1 MSDIITEPKAGSA
14 FSLQMR
20 SYADF
25 LHDHADQYA
34 EYENG
39 EILTNMTVTKTH
51 SELTR
56 FLSTLLDLFVQKH
69 DLGRVYGEPFQM
81 KLTIGD
87 QIFGREPDIFFVHSS
102 RFDRLTENFLD
113 GPADLAIEVVSRE
126 SAQRDK
132 VRKLAEYETAGVTEY
147 WIIDPYEQSAHYF
160 TLNSQ
165 GRFVE
170 RSPVEGVFESEA
182 VAGLR
187 IKSDWFWERPAPNVI
202 HALNDLELL

>member
-14 FSLQMR
+14 VSLQMR
-20 SYADF
+20 SYVDF
-25 LHDHADQYA
+25 LHDHTDQYA

-39 EILTNMTVTKTH
+39 EILTDMTVTKTH

-69 DLGRVYGEPFQM
+69 GLGRVYGEPFQM

-87 QIFGREPDIFFVHSS
+87 QIFGREPDIFFVQSS
-102 RFDRLTENFLD
+102 RFDRLTENYLD
-113 GPADLAIEVVSRE
+113 GPADLAIEVVSKE

-147 WIIDPYEQSAHYF
+147 WIIDPDEQSAHYF
-160 TLNSQ
+160 ILNSQ

-182 VAGLR
+182 IAGLR
-187 IKSDWFWERPAPNVI
+187 IKSDWFWERPAPSLI